1 MDFILSFSLDI
12 LKDMDKGRLAENLI
26 FLIVLWS
33 RVKPH
38 LKKIEER
45 MAGMESVMRTFQ
57 ATVHES
63 LQHGDLRFSKIES
76 RLDFLESSSD
86 DENSSQPNKPNPQ
99 EGNHG
104 KTI

>member
-1 MDFILSFSLDI
+1 MEFILALSI
-12 LKDMDKGRLAENLI
+12 ETLKDIDKGRLAENLI

-45 MAGMESVMRTFQ
+45 MAGMEQVMGAFKV
-57 ATVHES
+57 TVDKS
-63 LQHGDLRFSKIES
+63 LQSGELRFSKIES
-76 RLDFLESSSD
+76 RLDFMESSGD
-86 DENSSQPNKPNPQ
+86 DESPNNKENPQ

>member
-12 LKDMDKGRLAENLI
+12 LRDMDKGRLAENLI

-45 MAGMESVMRTFQ
+45 MAGMENVMRTFK
-57 ATVHES
+57 ATVDES
-63 LQHGDLRFSKIES
+63 LHSGEIRFAKIET
-76 RLDFLESSSD
+76 RLDFIESNVD
-86 DENSSQPNKPNPQ
+86 DEVPNNKENPQ

>member
-1 MDFILSFSLDI
+1 MDFILSFTIDI

-45 MAGMESVMRTFQ
+45 MAGMESVMRTFK
-57 ATVHES
+57 ATVDDS
-63 LQHGDLRFSKIES
+63 LQLGDIRFSKIES
-76 RLDFLESSSD
+76 RLDFLESDGEHEVSG
-86 DENSSQPNKPNPQ
+86 QPNKNPQ

>member
-1 MDFILSFSLDI
+1 MDFILSFTIDI

-38 LKKIEER
+38 LKNIEQR
-45 MAGMESVMRTFQ
+45 MAGMENVMRTFK
-57 ATVHES
+57 ATVDES
-63 LQHGDLRFSKIES
+63 LQHGDIRFSKIES
-76 RLDFLESSSD
+76 RLDFLESDSEHEVSG
-86 DENSSQPNKPNPQ
+86 QPNKNPQ

>member
-1 MDFILSFSLDI
+1 MDFILSFTMDI

-45 MAGMESVMRTFQ
+45 MAGMENVMHSFKD
-57 ATVHES
+57 TVNES
-63 LQHGDLRFSKIES
+63 LQSGELRFSKIES
-76 RLDFLESSSD
+76 RLDFIESSVD
-86 DENSSQPNKPNPQ
+86 DEVSNNNENPQ

>member
-1 MDFILSFSLDI
+1 MDFILSFTFDI

-26 FLIVLWS
+26 FLVVLWS

-45 MAGMESVMRTFQ
+45 MAGMESVMHSFKD
-57 ATVHES
+57 TVTES
-63 LQHGDLRFSKIES
+63 LHHGDLRFSKIET
-76 RLDFLESSSD
+76 RLDFLESAGDHEVQS
-86 DENSSQPNKPNPQ
+86 NNKNPQ

>member
-1 MDFILSFSLDI
+1 MDFILSFTFDI

-45 MAGMESVMRTFQ
+45 MAGMERVMSSFKD
-57 ATVHES
+57 TVTES
-63 LQHGDLRFSKIES
+63 LHHGDLRFSKIET
-76 RLDFLESSSD
+76 RLDFLESAS
-86 DENSSQPNKPNPQ
+86 EHEVQPNKENPQ

>member
-1 MDFILSFSLDI
+1 MEFILALSIETLRDI
-12 LKDMDKGRLAENLI
+12 DKGRLAENLI

-45 MAGMESVMRTFQ
+45 MAGMEDVMRTFK
-57 ATVHES
+57 ASVDEALHSGE
-63 LQHGDLRFSKIES
+63 LRFSKIES
-76 RLDFLESSSD
+76 RLDFIESTDD
-86 DENSSQPNKPNPQ
+86 DESPHNKQNPQ

>member
-1 MDFILSFSLDI
+1 MDFILSFTIDV

-45 MAGMESVMRTFQ
+45 MAGMENVMQSFKD
-57 ATVHES
+57 TVTES
-63 LQHGDLRFSKIES
+63 LHTGELRFSKIET
-76 RLDFLESSSD
+76 RLDFLESAGEHEVSG
-86 DENSSQPNKPNPQ
+86 QPNKNPQ